1 MANKTILVPIDFS
14 AHSKAA
20 LEYAC
25 SFAQD
30 SGAELLIVHARDDTI
45 QHVEGLG
52 PVDALEGLDA
62 ALHDMKPTDDSVSF
76 SHRMLEGPP
85 AQAILKAAEEEDVE
99 MIVMGTHGRSG
110 FKRLLIGSV
119 AEAVVQK
126 AKCPVLTL
134 RQPEETP
141 VITT

>member
-1 MANKTILVPIDFS
+1 MTAKNTILVPVDFS

-25 SFAQD
+25 SFAKD

-45 QHVEGLG
+45 QHIEGLG
-52 PVDALEGLDA
+52 PVDVLEGLDA
-62 ALHDMKPTDDSVSF
+62 ALHDMKPTDDSVPI

-85 AQAILKAAEEEDVE
+85 AQAILKAAEEANVE

-110 FKRLLIGSV
+110 FRRLLIGSV

-126 AKCPVLTL
+126 ATCPVLTL
-134 RQPEETP
+134 RQPEETHLA
-141 VITT
+141 T